1 MDKPHTLKVFDTELR
16 SLAKAINRMMD
27 LAGSQLESAIKALVE
42 GDRELAK
49 VTMERDVKVNQLQG
63 VVDGCTLRLLALRQP
78 FAKDLRQI
86 LTAGRMAA
94 DLERVA
100 DYASHVA
107 RYSLELGGRR
117 LEGPLKMVTDM
128 GAIAGQMLEQV
139 RRAYQEGDAA
149 TAVEAW
155 KRDREIDRL
164 YADAYEGLSRY
175 MAEEPE
181 CVEPCLALVHTVRA
195 MERIGDHITNLAE
208 QVYFQITGKVYP

>member
-1 MDKPHTLKVFDTELR
+1 MDKPHTLKVFDAELEAL
-16 SLAKAINRMMD
+16 SKAINRMMD
-27 LAGSQLESAIKALVE
+27 LAGSQVESAVKALVE
-42 GDRELAK
+42 GDPELATAT
-49 VTMERDVKVNQLQG
+49 VERDAKVNQLQG
-63 VVDGCTLRLLALRQP
+63 AVDGCTLRLLALRQP
-78 FAKDLRQI
+78 VAKDLRQI
-86 LTAGRMAA
+86 LTAGRLAA

-107 RYSLELGGRR
+107 RYSLEIGGRH
-117 LEGPLKMVTDM
+117 LEEFFKLVAQM
-128 GAIAGQMLEQV
+128 GSIAGQMLAQV
-139 RRAYQEGDAA
+139 QRAYQEDDAA
-149 TAVEAW
+149 AAVEAW

-175 MAEEPE
+175 MASEPE